1 MKVLLF
7 TLIRSFE
14 FELGSPLEDYEP
26 RSVFVTRPYLKSEPK
41 SEAQLPLLMRKYHDG
56 EKPQ

>member
-7 TLIRSFE
+7 TLVRTFE

-26 RSVFVTRPYLKSEPK
+26 RSMVVTRIYLKSEPK
-41 SEAQLPLLMRKYHDG
+41 AGAQLPLLMRKYHHG
-56 EKPQ
+56 EKL